1 LKVLV
6 TGAGGLVGRAVAKH
20 CAGLADEVLIYTHQ
34 ALDILNQTRL
44 QTIVEKYQPEAIINC
59 AAWTDVDGCELDRPR
74 AFQVNA
80 EGPENLA
87 WASRKVGAAFV
98 TISTD
103 YVFDG
108 RKSGFYS
115 QRDDPNPESVYAIS
129 KLAGERKA
137 QAAYAR
143 TVVAR
148 TGFVFGPGGKN
159 FLSTVVERG
168 RQGERLQV
176 IADARGT
183 PTYAPDLA
191 KRLRELAELDLPGIY
206 HVVNSGNGA
215 SFDDFTRLALR
226 AAGNDTARIEP
237 VSMASLNRPAPRPQ
251 NSCLKC
257 LLSEKIGLT
266 PLRRWEDALGEFVAV
281 ENH

>member
-1 LKVLV
+1 
-6 TGAGGLVGRAVAKH
+6 VGRALAQH
-20 CAGLADEVLIYTHQ
+20 CASLGDVVLAYTHQ
-34 ALDILNQTRL
+34 TLDIADQTLL

-74 AFQVNA
+74 SFQVNA

-115 QRDDPNPESVYAIS
+115 QRDDPNPESVYAMS
-129 KLAGERKA
+129 KLAGERRA

-143 TVVAR
+143 TVIAR

-168 RQGERLQV
+168 RQGERLQA

-191 KRLRELAELDLPGIY
+191 KRLRARLGLAP
-206 HVVNSGNGA
+206 
-215 SFDDFTRLALR
+215 
-226 AAGNDTARIEP
+226 
-237 VSMASLNRPAPRPQ
+237 
-251 NSCLKC
+251 
-257 LLSEKIGLT
+257 
-266 PLRRWEDALGEFVAV
+266 
-281 ENH
+281 